1 MFESIA
7 PQKEKMLSDLRQVI
21 DDAEELLRVTADQA
35 GDSVTEVR
43 RRIQSRLRIA
53 QADLSDLQDAAVH
66 QVKAARD
73 ATDEFVHQNPW
84 ASIGIGATLGLILGL
99 VVARQK

>member
-1 MFESIA
+1 MFENLA
-7 PQKEKMLSDLRQVI
+7 PPKDKLLSDLRQVI

-43 RRIQSRLRIA
+43 QRIQGRLRTA
-53 QADLSDLQDAAVH
+53 QAELSDLQGTALH
-66 QVKAARD
+66 QVKAAQD

-84 ASIGIGATLGLILGL
+84 LSVGIGAAVGL
-99 VVARQK
+99 VAGLMMARRR

>member
-1 MFESIA
+1 MFENIA
-7 PQKEKMLSDLRQVI
+7 PQKEKLLSDLRQVI

-43 RRIQSRLRIA
+43 QRIQSRLRTA
-53 QADLSDLQDAAVH
+53 QAELSELQDAALT
-66 QVKAARD
+66 QVKAAGV

-84 ASIGIGATLGLILGL
+84 ASIGIGAALGL
-99 VVARQK
+99 VVGLVLARRQ